1 MMPGN
6 AMQFARLAAAF
17 VVVAIAADPHFAAAQ
32 APPKNFVIS
41 DPPKEI
47 ATIVFIDG
55 QGIARTLA
63 DFKNKVV
70 VLNIWAT
77 WCVPCRREMPAL
89 DRLQT
94 ALGGPDF
101 EVVPVS
107 IDRKGIEA
115 VGQFFNEIEVHKL
128 AAYLDTSGQA
138 VRALGAVGLP
148 TTLVLDR
155 DGREIARVIGPAE
168 WDDPEIVEYLRSLS
182 RARPVPTKTA
192 ARSDTDDAAPGSESA
207 GSLGRSLQWLK
218 ALFNW

>member
-17 VVVAIAADPHFAAAQ
+17 VVVAIAADPHLAAAQ

-47 ATIVFIDG
+47 ATINFVDG
-55 QGIARTLA
+55 QGNARTLA

-115 VGQFFNEIEVHKL
+115 VGQFFSEIEVRKL
-128 AAYLDTSGQA
+128 ATYLDTSGQA

-155 DGREIARVIGPAE
+155 DGREIGRVIGPAE
-168 WDDPEIVEYLRSLS
+168 WDDPEIVEYLRSLL
-182 RARPVPTKTA
+182 RARPDPTKAA
-192 ARSDTDDAAPGSESA
+192 ARSNAHDAARGGESTGA
-207 GSLGRSLQWLK
+207 LGRSLRWLK
-218 ALFNW
+218 ALFK

>member
-1 MMPGN
+1 MMPSY
-6 AMQFARLAAAF
+6 AMLLPHLVAGF
-17 VVVAIAADPHFAAAQ
+17 VAVAVTADPHLAAAQ
-32 APPKNFVIS
+32 APPKSFVMS

-47 ATIVFIDG
+47 ATINFVDG
-55 QGIARTLA
+55 QGNARTLA
-63 DFKNKVV
+63 NFKSKVV

-89 DRLQT
+89 DRLQS

-115 VGQFFNEIEVHKL
+115 VRKFFDEIEVRKL
-128 AAYLDTSGQA
+128 AMYLDTSGQA

-148 TTLVLDR
+148 TTLILGR
-155 DGREIARVIGPAE
+155 DGKEIARVIGPAE

-182 RARPVPTKTA
+182 QTYAVPTKTA
-192 ARSDTDDAAPGSESA
+192 ARNDTDDATRGSEGA